1 MAKRRKIPPRP
12 REAPA
17 PKPKAEK
24 PAFSSPFKDLK
35 KLLGERPKPKSADR
49 KPIERAKAVATAVT
63 PVVVAEPVPVLD
75 DAALFHQAVDGVRRL
90 GDQRPV
96 RVVPKPEVTLEI
108 ISEDAEV
115 LAQLSDLVSGVGTFE
130 LTETEEYT
138 EGTRLGL
145 DPRLVTRLRR
155 GEFAVQAHI
164 DLHGMIQADAKLAL
178 EEFIVGSVRKG
189 LRTVLVVH
197 GRGLRSPGG
206 IRTGT
211 WAGTCWRLQP
221 RGRPTAARVRCTCC
235 SGAIAVARGSTSC
248 KGPSAA
254 TDWRAAHERPLHR
267 NSGFFV
273 GAVRER
279 PSLISKRKRGRFN
292 QPRLRVFTFHCK
304 ERTTRSNLALQD
316 E

>member
-1 MAKRRKIPPRP
+1 MRAAETIGRLYSQWPRGERFRRGRARLPRLSQ
-12 REAPA
+12 
-17 PKPKAEK
+17 EK

-35 KLLGERPKPKSADR
+35 KLLSERPKPKSPD
-49 KPIERAKAVATAVT
+49 KNPIERAKAVATAVT
-63 PVVVAEPVPVLD
+63 PVAEAEPVPVLD
-75 DAALFHQAVDGVRRL
+75 DAAMFRQAVDGVRRL
-90 GDQRPV
+90 GDQRPA

-206 IRTGT
+206 MPVLKHAAAQWLSHGHMGGYVL
-211 WAGTCWRLQP
+211 AFA
-221 RGRPTAARVRCTCC
+221 TA
-235 SGAIAVARGSTSC
+235 
-248 KGPSAA
+248 
-254 TDWRAAHERPLHR
+254 RAAD
-267 NSGFFV
+267 G
-273 GAVRER
+273 GAGAMYVLLRR
-279 PSLISKRKRGRFN
+279 DRRRARFDILQGAKRR
-292 QPRLRVFTFHCK
+292 
-304 ERTTRSNLALQD
+304 D
-316 E
+316 

>member
-1 MAKRRKIPPRP
+1 MLIEARRRLPEIASTRTGGFARGGNQPSGFSN
-12 REAPA
+12 PA
-17 PKPKAEK
+17 RYA
-24 PAFSSPFKDLK
+24 SSPQAEGGKARLQLAVQGPEEAAQRAAEAQK
-35 KLLGERPKPKSADR
+35 PRQTVEQGPAKTANRRLGDADSGIESA
-49 KPIERAKAVATAVT
+49 
-63 PVVVAEPVPVLD
+63 PVLD
-75 DAALFHQAVDGVRRL
+75 DAAMFRQAVDGVRRL

-108 ISEDAEV
+108 VSEDAEV

-206 IRTGT
+206 MPVLKHAAAQWLSHGHMGGYVLAFATARPADGG
-211 WAGTCWRLQP
+211 AGAMYVLLQ
-221 RGRPTAARVRCTCC
+221 AR
-235 SGAIAVARGSTSC
+235 S
-248 KGPSAA
+248 PS
-254 TDWRAAHERPLHR
+254 RPLR
-267 NSGFFV
+267 
-273 GAVRER
+273 R
-279 PSLISKRKRGRFN
+279 PARR
-292 QPRLRVFTFHCK
+292 QTPRLSGGPLTGAPTS
-304 ERTTRSNLALQD
+304 ERRIL
-316 E
+316 

>member
-1 MAKRRKIPPRP
+1 MHANRLGHAF
-12 REAPA
+12 ELL
-17 PKPKAEK
+17 KAEI
-24 PAFSSPFKDLK
+24 LK
-35 KLLGERPKPKSADR
+35 IKCPRCQPL
-49 KPIERAKAVATAVT
+49 
-63 PVVVAEPVPVLD
+63 
-75 DAALFHQAVDGVRRL
+75 RRI
-90 GDQRPV
+90 GDQRPA

-108 ISEDAEV
+108 VSEDAEV

-206 IRTGT
+206 MPVLKHAAAQWLSHGHMGGYVLAFATARPADGG
-211 WAGTCWRLQP
+211 AGAMYVLLRRDRRRARFDILQ
-221 RGRPTAARVRCTCC
+221 
-235 SGAIAVARGSTSC
+235 GA
-248 KGPSAA
+248 
-254 TDWRAAHERPLHR
+254 
-267 NSGFFV
+267 
-273 GAVRER
+273 
-279 PSLISKRKRGRFN
+279 KRR
-292 QPRLRVFTFHCK
+292 
-304 ERTTRSNLALQD
+304 D
-316 E
+316 